1 MEKFNYKKSLGQN
14 FLYDQNI
21 INKIVLNSGIDK
33 ETLVLE
39 IGPGSGNL
47 SKEIIPLSG
56 YSILYEIDNRLEEI
70 LSNKLSNNDNYRIIF
85 GDFLKQD
92 ISNIRKEYNYK
103 KIYVVANLPYY
114 ITTPIISKLTEEL
127 YPDRIVVM
135 VQEEVGDRLSAVCG
149 TKEYA
154 MISVLLGAKYD
165 IKKMFKVSKNC
176 FVPAPKVNSC
186 VLFMEKDNK
195 LGDVDETKFSNL
207 VKDSFKFKRKNIKNN
222 LKAYD
227 LLEISKVLEK
237 NNYNLSNRAE
247 DIPISVFVEIAK
259 KM

>member
-21 INKIVLNSGIDK
+21 IDKIVNSSGIDK
-33 ETLVLE
+33 DTLVIE

-56 YSILYEIDNRLEEI
+56 YSILYEIDNRLNNI
-70 LSNKLSNNDNYRIIF
+70 LTKKLSQYNNYKLIF
-85 GDFLKQD
+85 DDFLNQD

-114 ITTPIISKLTEEL
+114 ITTPIITKLTDVL
-127 YPDRIVVM
+127 YPDRIVIM
-135 VQEEVGDRLSAVCG
+135 IQEEVANRLSATHG
-149 TKEYA
+149 TREYG

-165 IKKMFKVSKNC
+165 IKKLFKVSKNC

-186 VLFMEKDNK
+186 VILMEKNNK
-195 LGDVDETKFSNL
+195 LDNIDEKKFINL
-207 VKDSFKFKRKNIKNN
+207 IKNAFKFKRKNLKNN
-222 LKAYD
+222 LSSYD
-227 LLEISKVLEK
+227 LLKISSFLEK
-237 NNYNLSNRAE
+237 YNFSLANRAE
-247 DIPISVFVEIAK
+247 DIPISIFVEMTKIL
-259 KM
+259 

>member
-21 INKIVLNSGIDK
+21 IDKIVNSSGIDK
-33 ETLVLE
+33 DTLVIE

-56 YSILYEIDNRLEEI
+56 YSILYEIDNRLNNI
-70 LSNKLSNNDNYRIIF
+70 LTKKLSQYNNYKLIF
-85 GDFLKQD
+85 DDFLNQD

-114 ITTPIISKLTEEL
+114 ITTPIITKLTDVL
-127 YPDRIVVM
+127 YPDRIVIM
-135 VQEEVGDRLSAVCG
+135 IQEEVANRLSATHG
-149 TKEYA
+149 TREYG

-165 IKKMFKVSKNC
+165 IKKLFKVSKNC

-186 VLFMEKDNK
+186 VILMEKNT
-195 LGDVDETKFSNL
+195 DE
-207 VKDSFKFKRKNIKNN
+207 
-222 LKAYD
+222 YD
-227 LLEISKVLEK
+227 QEFIILLAGMI
-237 NNYNLSNRAE
+237 
-247 DIPISVFVEIAK
+247 I
-259 KM
+259 